1 MSRYGKIMK
10 RIHESLAMGVA
21 SVDRLTVMGLGLLTL
36 AGAFYFTTVRPEQ
49 MRLETRRQEAAQV
62 SQQAAQTVAE
72 APKTPADK
80 IAAFYGSF
88 PPSNLLPDLL
98 DKVFAAAQAQA
109 VVLEQGEYKVM
120 KDTRGAL
127 TQYQVTF
134 PVKGTY
140 PQIRK
145 FVAAALAAVPTLS
158 LESIKFERKKVGDT
172 RLDTRIKFVVYLG
185 KTS

>member
-1 MSRYGKIMK
+1 MQRLRELSAI
-10 RIHESLAMGVA
+10 ATA
-21 SVDRLTVMGLGLLTL
+21 NVDSLTVAGLGLLVL

-49 MRLETRRQEAAQV
+49 ARLAVRQREAVQLL
-62 SQQAAQTVAE
+62 QQAAQSVAE

-88 PPSNLLPDLL
+88 PPSSLLPDLL

-109 VVLEQGEYKVM
+109 VRLDQGEYKVV

-145 FVAAALAAVPTLS
+145 FVGAALAAVPTLS
-158 LESIKFERKKVGDT
+158 LDSIKFERKKVGDT
-172 RLDTRIKFVVYLG
+172 TLDTRIRFVVYLG